1 MIVSNWFICILFF
14 FIAFLVVMMVW
25 SDTKLNKLKLIRF
38 LVFEYLIHSFQ
49 KRILMMRKLF
59 LIPLLLILYSCSDA
73 DAPEVYIEWAQS
85 EGGTRQSSN
94 CAWGFLTKEIS
105 EEDLIRYFEIEIG
118 YGDTPENLTTQA
130 IADGYNIPQLS
141 SRIEG
146 VMRGVR
152 SEMREKCT

>member
-1 MIVSNWFICILFF
+1 MI
-14 FIAFLVVMMVW
+14 
-25 SDTKLNKLKLIRF
+25 
-38 LVFEYLIHSFQ
+38 Q
-49 KRILMMRKLF
+49 K
-59 LIPLLLILYSCSDA
+59 
-73 DAPEVYIEWAQS
+73 
-85 EGGTRQSSN
+85 
-94 CAWGFLTKEIS
+94 
-105 EEDLIRYFEIEIG
+105 EDLIRYFEIEIG